1 MDSEGESLGVGQEGS
16 NGHGRADEERTVREF
31 VDPWVAEAQRKG
43 LPEEFIERL
52 EASDGVTEA
61 EKARI
66 VASVDTAA
74 DLAERRRKAVEHGRA
89 LGTHEADSRR
99 ETGSDREQ
107 RIRRAMAY
115 AAWEFDGK
123 PLSSKH
129 QREEFGVLGP
139 DVTPSLERALA
150 AQVRKDRK

>member
-1 MDSEGESLGVGQEGS
+1 MSSPEWMKE
-16 NGHGRADEERTVREF
+16 
-31 VDPWVAEAQRKG
+31 AEAKG
-43 LPEEFIERL
+43 LPEEFLERL
-52 EASDGVTEA
+52 EASDGVTEV

-66 VASVDTAA
+66 VASVSTAEELSA
-74 DLAERRRKAVEHGRA
+74 KRAAAVAHGKA

-123 PLSSKH
+123 PVSSKT
-129 QREEFGVLGP
+129 QREEFGVVGGEI
-139 DVTPSLERALA
+139 TASLERELQKIVKKADA
-150 AQVRKDRK
+150 